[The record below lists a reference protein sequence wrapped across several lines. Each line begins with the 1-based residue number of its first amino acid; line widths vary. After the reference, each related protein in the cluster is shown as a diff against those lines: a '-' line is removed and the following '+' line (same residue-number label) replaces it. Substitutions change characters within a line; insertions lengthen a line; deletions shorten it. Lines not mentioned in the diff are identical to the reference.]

1 MIPLTIRSRILANKA
16 LLCKLPKQQTFMLSK
31 LYTTDSGSKD
41 ELTHDDQQPHHH
53 EETKKKEDLEV
64 WELESSKDR
73 PTTSR
78 VVQRHASES
87 KAVLE
92 FSQLL
97 DDILSYNTKRSE
109 GPAKKATPSP
119 PPSLS
124 DEAISM
130 RILELFEKQKTV
142 HKKRKPLPQSA
153 VGPMYGGIA
162 QSSLFNRQEPEDP
175 EDDPLLEHLS
185 PMSQEY
191 NWDQTIVSKNQHITA
206 KQEEMEATQAIV
218 EAPSTLDLWHHIETE
233 INRENYPNYYPT
245 VLTKAIEHAS
255 KTDPYMALTI
265 FEKAKQK
272 SVVSYISGCTVQVY
286 NAMLLLRWEVWRD
299 INGMLDLAE
308 EMTVNG
314 IEFDNQSRRIIR
326 TAVLEVESEGGGDG
340 GYLDPQEDANDG
352 VFWNADEKRNCNL
365 LKELAG
371 KWMISE

>member
-1 MIPLTIRSRILANKA
+1 
-16 LLCKLPKQQTFMLSK
+16 MLSK
-31 LYTTDSGSKD
+31 LYTTDSNND
-41 ELTHDDQQPHHH
+41 ELTHDDDQSHP
-53 EETKKKEDLEV
+53 EETETKKDLEL

-78 VVQRHASES
+78 VIQRHASDS
-87 KAVLE
+87 KEVTN
-92 FSQLL
+92 FSDLL
-97 DDILSYNTKRSE
+97 DDMLKNKSKKHEDSAQKQTPRPLSSSEQETISQHILDLVKNQT
-109 GPAKKATPSP
+109 
-119 PPSLS
+119 
-124 DEAISM
+124 AI
-130 RILELFEKQKTV
+130 
-142 HKKRKPLPQSA
+142 HKKRRPLPQSA
-153 VGPMYGGIA
+153 VGSIYGGIA
-162 QSSLFNRQEPEDP
+162 QSSLFNRQATEDP
-175 EDDPLLEHLS
+175 EDDPLLDYLS
-185 PMSQEY
+185 PMSEDDY
-191 NWDQTIVSKNQHITA
+191 NWDKTIVSKNERITV

-218 EAPSTLDLWHHIETE
+218 EAPSTLDLWHHIEIE
-233 INRENYPNYYPT
+233 INRENYPSYYPI

-326 TAVLEVESEGGGDG
+326 TAVHEVESEGGGSSG
-340 GYLDPQEDANDG
+340 GYLDPQEVVDDG
-352 VFWNADEKRNCNL
+352 VFWNADEKRNCNV